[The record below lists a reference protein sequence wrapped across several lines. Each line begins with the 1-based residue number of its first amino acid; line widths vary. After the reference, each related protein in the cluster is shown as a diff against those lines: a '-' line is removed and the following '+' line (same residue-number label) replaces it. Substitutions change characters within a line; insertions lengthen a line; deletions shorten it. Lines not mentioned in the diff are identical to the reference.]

1 MHLGAATG
9 WKLGTE
15 TGRGHGWGPGLGSL
29 ARPEMGGGAYL
40 EGELGRATGCNG
52 TQGAP
57 EVNAGG
63 QRAGR
68 QQHRGLW
75 GRGGWSSSEQRG
87 QVGQWK

>member
-1 MHLGAATG
+1 MGAV
-9 WKLGTE
+9 
-15 TGRGHGWGPGLGSL
+15 LGSL
-29 ARPEMGGGAYL
+29 THSEMEGGAYL
-40 EGELGRATGCNG
+40 EGELGRATGYNG